1 MFLELANV
9 CFTYQEEPVLQDIS
23 LSAAKGDFLGIIGPN
38 GSGKSTLLKI
48 MARILTAPSGT
59 VSIAAK
65 DIFSYRIQDL
75 AKIVATVPEE
85 ILFNFPFTVEE
96 LVLMGRAPHLSFLQ
110 PLAAVDHAKVKACME
125 KTSISHLANRRINEL
140 SSGERQRVFIA
151 QALAQE
157 PDILLLDEPT
167 AHLDINHQ
175 TEIFNVLKNLQ
186 QQHGLTIIT
195 VTHDL
200 NLAALYCDN
209 LALLK
214 EGRIFSQGIPER
226 VITVENIKDVYHT
239 MVAVNHHPTADKL
252 QITLLPKYKLN
263 P

>member
-1 MFLELANV
+1 MFLELSKVSFA
-9 CFTYQEEPVLQDIS
+9 YREGPVLQDIS

-48 MARILTAPSGT
+48 MARLLTAPSGT
-59 VSIAAK
+59 VSIAGK
-65 DIFSYRIQDL
+65 NITSYDIQAL

-85 ILFNFPFTVEE
+85 ITVNFPFSVEE

-110 PLAAVDHAKVKACME
+110 PLAAIDHVKVKACME
-125 KTSISHLANRRINEL
+125 KTSIRHLANRRVNEL

-157 PDILLLDEPT
+157 PEILLLDEPT

-186 QQHGLTIIT
+186 QKHGLTIIT

-200 NLAALYCDN
+200 NLAALYCDS

-214 EGRIFSQGIPER
+214 EGRIFSQGAPER
-226 VITVENIKDVYHT
+226 VITVANIKKVYHT
-239 MVAVNHHPTADKL
+239 LVAVNHHTTADKL
-252 QITLLPKYKLN
+252 QITLLPNYH
-263 P
+263 